1 MNKTQSK
8 CICSVLRFKK
18 FSRKHYAAFISM
30 HKEVTI
36 GTLKRATIDAQMKK
50 SHTFIQ
56 TLNMFEQSICALFE
70 NEKECADN
78 GNILNILAMNLIL
91 LQTSN
96 NVTNC
101 YPAGKAFYCFTSTNT
116 S

>member
-1 MNKTQSK
+1 MYTTQSK
-8 CICSVLRFKK
+8 CISSIFRFKK
-18 FSRKHYAAFISM
+18 FSRKHYAAFVSM

-36 GTLKRATIDAQMKK
+36 GTLRRATINAQMKK

-56 TLNMFEQSICALFE
+56 TLNTFEQNVCALFDK
-70 NEKECADN
+70 EKEEADQSKN
-78 GNILNILAMNLIL
+78 LALNLIL
-91 LQTSN
+91 LQASN

-101 YPAGKAFYCFTSTNT
+101 HHTGKAFYCFTSTNT